1 MSTGNTA
8 AQVTG
13 VRVLTDAYT
22 RCRVALEISLDASQH
37 VHGVPK
43 SEVKLAHVRAAADAD
58 LRVLAF
64 LTPAVSS
71 STLPPSTGAQTDA
84 TESGDYL
91 LLRLMQHTDAL
102 AAMLTAPSNVRL
114 PDGTHMASSALL
126 TDTVLNAVAHPNH
139 DVAAAALLLC
149 DAIADQAAED
159 GGTDGSAS
167 GGSALAR
174 YAAALVAR
182 GAVSEASDALER
194 ALDDVSFQRVI
205 MRREEAPDETEASAD
220 YDDDATVDTVK
231 AALPF
236 IGGALSTFPAERS
249 VVTRCAAL
257 FAKALTTIADAT
269 RAQRQ
274 QCAEESAVVLSD
286 ATRELIE
293 SVADNASQIL
303 VDFPAAELGFTE
315 LYDAAASCTR
325 ACAALLVYAEAQD
338 PTVGR
343 GDTPISEL
351 SWVEAC
357 TSLTALAGDVI
368 AQRTPLSKVDVGLDA
383 LRDAV
388 LAIRSPSASGSRKV
402 LLWRVLGLTLRVALS
417 AEARVSLAR
426 CLVEDAGLLAAIG
439 PVMQQLMAPH
449 ETLKR
454 PRDAENGNGHDH
466 DEDEPDSVTNEKDRQ
481 LDLRLAVLRVI
492 TLLIDDA
499 IQRDEPAIAR
509 RVATKLETHG
519 GESGKLARFLR
530 SCAKHAQEACRSHV
544 SDETQIASAAVASTV
559 AELTTRVYHRA

>member
-43 SEVKLAHVRAAADAD
+43 SDVKLAHVRAAADAD

-71 STLPPSTGAQTDA
+71 STLPPPTGAQLTDA
-84 TESGDYL
+84 TGSGDYL
-91 LLRLMQHTDAL
+91 LLHLLQHPDAL

-114 PDGTHMASSALL
+114 PDGTHIASSALL

-149 DAIADQAAED
+149 NAIADQAAED
-159 GGTDGSAS
+159 GGADGSAS
-167 GGSALAR
+167 AGSALAR

-205 MRREEAPDETEASAD
+205 MRREEAPDDAEPSAD
-220 YDDDATVDTVK
+220 DDDDATVDTVK

-236 IGGALSTFPAERS
+236 IGRALSTFPAERS

-274 QCAEESAVVLSD
+274 QRAEESAVVLAD

-325 ACAALLVYAEAQD
+325 ACAALLVYADAQD

-417 AEARVSLAR
+417 EVPLAR

-466 DEDEPDSVTNEKDRQ
+466 DGDEPDSVTNEKDRQ

-492 TLLIDDA
+492 ALLTDGA

-519 GESGKLARFLR
+519 GERGKLARFLR
-530 SCAKHAQEACRSHV
+530 SCAKHAQEAGGLHV